1 MEQEILK
8 VIKERRSVRAY
19 KPEQI
24 KPQELDTVLEA
35 GVWAPSSMGLQSPK
49 MVAVQDAETVRLLS
63 RQNARVLGND
73 SDPFYGAP
81 TVIVVFSNGDRP
93 TCTED
98 GSLVMANLM
107 LAAKAVGLGSC
118 WIHRAKQVFES
129 EEGKALKA
137 KWGIPENYVGVAHC
151 VLGYA
156 AEEPAA
162 KPRKDD
168 AVVRV

>member
-1 MEQEILK
+1 M
-8 VIKERRSVRAY
+8 Y
-19 KPEQI
+19 K
-24 KPQELDTVLEA
+24 
-35 GVWAPSSMGLQSPK
+35 
-49 MVAVQDAETVRLLS
+49 
-63 RQNARVLGND
+63 RQ
-73 SDPFYGAP
+73 
-81 TVIVVFSNGDRP
+81 
-93 TCTED
+93 
-98 GSLVMANLM
+98 
-107 LAAKAVGLGSC
+107 
-118 WIHRAKQVFES
+118 KQVFES